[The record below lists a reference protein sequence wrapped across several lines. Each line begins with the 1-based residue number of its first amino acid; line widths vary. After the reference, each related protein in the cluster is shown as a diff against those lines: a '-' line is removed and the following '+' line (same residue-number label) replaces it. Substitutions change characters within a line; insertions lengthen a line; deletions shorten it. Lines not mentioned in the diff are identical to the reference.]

1 MDNPRPITHEQFKD
15 AARRLLL
22 KKPGPDAVS
31 DNYEP
36 TEEELEQVVRVG
48 PHRPNRAS
56 NFGTV
61 TVTNE
66 TEILFCIGSE
76 TYGTP

>member
-36 TEEELEQVVRVG
+36 TEEEREQVVRVESSPSKQG
-48 PHRPNRAS
+48 
-56 NFGTV
+56 
-61 TVTNE
+61 E
-66 TEILFCIGSE
+66 
-76 TYGTP
+76 